1 MLFSF
6 YLLKMIQAPA
16 AVALVLCIIGATSA
30 NNPAQISSQTT
41 FHIGIILFAVVLFGL
56 IILTLGAAV
65 GWRTTQRG
73 EGALIVSVAL
83 ALPFLVVRIVYS
95 ILVAFSHNPRFGI
108 VNENYTINLVMEVLP
123 EAVVVLI
130 YICCGMKLQSIR
142 KPTSQT
148 AV

>member
-1 MLFSF
+1 MFSF
-6 YLLKMIQAPA
+6 YLLKIIQAPA
-16 AVALVLCIIGATSA
+16 AIALVLCIVGATSA
-30 NNPAQISSQTT
+30 NSPAQIGSQTT
-41 FHIGIILFAVVLFGL
+41 FHIGIILYAVVLLAL

-65 GWRTTQRG
+65 GWRRTQRG

-95 ILVAFSHNPRFGI
+95 ILVVFSHNPHFSI
-108 VNENYTINLVMEVLP
+108 VNGSYTINLFMEVLS

-130 YICCGMKLQSIR
+130 YICCGMMLQSIR

-148 AV
+148 AA